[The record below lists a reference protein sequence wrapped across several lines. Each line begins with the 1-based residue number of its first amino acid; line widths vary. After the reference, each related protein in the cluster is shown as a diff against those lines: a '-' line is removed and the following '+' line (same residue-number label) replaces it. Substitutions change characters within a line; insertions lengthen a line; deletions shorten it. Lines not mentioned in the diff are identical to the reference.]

1 MYPQPT
7 NPKIS
12 SPSTKCIS
20 WLSRKYLSITQLGE
34 RKRTQLVSKPEKNTC
49 IYFVQQKHFPSGKTY
64 FPPKLY
70 SLCSPLEL
78 LLPAPSSWCLG
89 TSDHDRGK
97 QGWPGVTVRTGQISI
112 KSVKYGQIFSKY
124 LSSQH
129 YTDGGNRDSGCT
141 QHKYCI
147 NEDKV
152 RYWANFGQI
161 SKFLG
166 GAHLI
171 TSYIWRTAWRRLFRF
186 PNPFYEVSWKI
197 WLDVGY
203 CQCCTGRQVL
213 NQCERGKV
221 DNKGETEELSP
232 R

>member
-7 NPKIS
+7 NPEIS

-129 YTDGGNRDSGCT
+129 YTDRGEQGQWVHT
-141 QHKYCI
+141 AHILHKWRQGKI
-147 NEDKV
+147 L
-152 RYWANFGQI
+152 
-161 SKFLG
+161 SKFLLHKQIFG
-166 GAHLI
+166 GS
-171 TSYIWRTAWRRLFRF
+171 T
-186 PNPFYEVSWKI
+186 
-197 WLDVGY
+197 LDNFIY
-203 CQCCTGRQVL
+203 LENSLAQTI
-213 NQCERGKV
+213 
-221 DNKGETEELSP
+221 
-232 R
+232 